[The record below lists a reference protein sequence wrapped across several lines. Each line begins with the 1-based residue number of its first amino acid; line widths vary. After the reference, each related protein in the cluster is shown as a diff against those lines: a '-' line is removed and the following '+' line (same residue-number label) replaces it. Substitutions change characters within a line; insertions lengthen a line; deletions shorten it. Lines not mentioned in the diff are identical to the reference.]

1 MSVSKEKIKTC
12 QPLLEGR
19 DWLGSPAKREVLEA
33 HSHPFLQTIK
43 SAGGKEEE
51 KKEERYSGRKEN
63 NKVGKKKEKK
73 KGLEQKTLDVY

>member
-1 MSVSKEKIKTC
+1 MSVSKEKIKTG

-63 NKVGKKKEKK
+63 NKVGKKKEK
-73 KGLEQKTLDVY
+73 